1 MTTKTTT
8 PTPRTTAYDAIVIG
22 GSFAGLSAA
31 MQLAR
36 ARRRVCVVDA
46 GQPRNRFAAASHGF
60 FGQDGEPPLAMI
72 EQARRKLLA
81 YPTVT
86 LRQGTAVSATAQH
99 IAGSPAS
106 GFAVVLDDGAAE
118 LTTLEAH
125 KLVLAFGVADEL
137 PQIAGLR
144 ERWGASVLHC
154 PYCHGYEFAGQRLGV
169 LYHSPQSGMH
179 AQLIADWGPTTLFLN
194 GETTL
199 EASEHERLLA
209 LGIAVEPAYIAALEG
224 PGQALN
230 GVRLV
235 ASERDGGGDAA
246 RVVPLDALYVAP
258 TTRPASPLAEQLG
271 CAFDEGMTGP
281 VIRVDANKMTTVP
294 GVYAAGD
301 LSLARHNATLASAE
315 GVLAGISAHQAM
327 VFGT

>member
-1 MTTKTTT
+1 MTTKTAPTT
-8 PTPRTTAYDAIVIG
+8 SPPPRTTAYDAIVIG

-86 LRQGTAVSATAQH
+86 LRQGTAVSATAQQR
-99 IAGSPAS
+99 AGSPEN
-106 GFAVVLDDGAAE
+106 GFEVVLDDGAHM
-118 LTTLEAH
+118 EAH
-125 KLVLAFGVADEL
+125 KLVLAFGVRDGL
-137 PQIAGLR
+137 PDIAGLR
-144 ERWGASVLHC
+144 ERWGTSVLHC
-154 PYCHGYEFAGQRLGV
+154 PYCHGYEFAGQQLGV

-199 EASEHERLLA
+199 EPGEHERLLT
-209 LGIAVEPAYIAALEG
+209 LGIAVEPAPIAALEG
-224 PGQALN
+224 PGQALH
-230 GVRLV
+230 GVRLQ
-235 ASERDGGGDAA
+235 ATGGGDA
-246 RVVPLDALYVAP
+246 RVVPLDALYVAAS
-258 TTRPASPLAEQLG
+258 TRPSSPLAEQLG
-271 CAFDEGMTGP
+271 CAFDDGP
-281 VIRVDANKMTTVP
+281 MGPFVRTDANKMTTVP

-301 LSLARHNATLASAE
+301 LTLMRHNATLASAE
-315 GVLAGISAHQAM
+315 GVLAGVSAHQAM
-327 VFGT
+327 VFGQ

>member
-1 MTTKTTT
+1 MNT
-8 PTPRTTAYDAIVIG
+8 YDHDAIVIG

-46 GQPRNRFAAASHGF
+46 GAPRNRFSAQSHGF
-60 FGQDGEPPLAMI
+60 FGQDGEAPLAMI
-72 EQARRKLLA
+72 EQARSKLLA
-81 YPTVT
+81 YPTMT
-86 LRQGTAVSATAQH
+86 LLQGTVVSAQAKAQTQKDGS
-99 IAGSPAS
+99 AGDTSPT
-106 GFAVVLDDGAAE
+106 GFVVALGDGAK
-118 LTTLEAH
+118 LTTQ
-125 KLVLAFGVADEL
+125 KLVLAFGVQDGL
-137 PQIAGLR
+137 PEIAGLR
-144 ERWGASVLHC
+144 ERWGTSVLHC

-169 LYHSPQSGMH
+169 LYHSPPSGMH

-209 LGIAVEPAYIAALEG
+209 LGIAVEPARIAALEG
-224 PGQALN
+224 PGQDLH

-235 ASERDGGGDAA
+235 GTDGRSDA
-246 RVVPLDALYVAP
+246 RLVPLDALYVAP
-258 TTRPASPLAEQLG
+258 STRPASPLAEHLG
-271 CAFDEGMTGP
+271 CAFDDGMTGP

-301 LSLARHNATLASAE
+301 LSMARHNATLASAE

-327 VFGT
+327 VFGQ

>member
-1 MTTKTTT
+1 MTNTTT
-8 PTPRTTAYDAIVIG
+8 APTTTTTTFDAIVIG

-46 GQPRNRFAAASHGF
+46 GRPRNRFAAASHGF
-60 FGQDGEPPLAMI
+60 FGQDGQPPLAMI
-72 EQARRKLLA
+72 EQARRNLLA

-86 LRQGTAVSATAQH
+86 LRQGTAVSATAQRSDG
-99 IAGSPAS
+99 ASAAS
-106 GFAVVLDDGAAE
+106 GFDVVLDDGEHVA
-118 LTTLEAH
+118 AH
-125 KLVLAFGVADEL
+125 KLVLAFGVLDGL
-137 PQIAGLR
+137 PDIAGLR
-144 ERWGASVLHC
+144 ERWGVSVLHC

-209 LGIAVEPAYIAALEG
+209 LGIAVEPAHIAALEG
-224 PGQALN
+224 PGRTLN

-235 ASERDGGGDAA
+235 ANNGADG
-246 RVVPLDALYVAP
+246 RLVPLDALYVAA
-258 TTRPASPLAEQLG
+258 TTSPASPLAEQLG
-271 CAFDEGMTGP
+271 CALDEGPMGP
-281 VIRVDANKMTTVP
+281 LIRTDANKMTTVP

-301 LSLARHNATLASAE
+301 ATLMRHNATLASAE
-315 GVLAGISAHQAM
+315 GVLAGVCAHQAM